1 VEGGGAS
8 DRACGP
14 RVGEWAFGVRVRL
27 RSRGESAFNIR
38 LSGDGNW
45 AVLVAGGG
53 GGGGDGVDKLPL
65 HSRVVCAAALVAVV
79 CGGRSM

>member
-1 VEGGGAS
+1 M
-8 DRACGP
+8 
-14 RVGEWAFGVRVRL
+14 RVRL

-53 GGGGDGVDKLPL
+53 GGGGGGGVDKLPL

-79 CGGRSM
+79 CGGKSM